1 MLPERNQRTP
11 KGEGPYMRLAR
22 KHTNAIITL
31 ANHVHAVAKYHMPET
46 GAQPKM
52 LCATAAKRK
61 DTSVHTAEPN
71 QFLVFQKTQL
81 F

>member
-1 MLPERNQRTP
+1 MPERNQRIS
-11 KGEGPYMRLAR
+11 KGEGPNMTLAR

-31 ANHVHAVAKYHMPET
+31 PNHVHAVAKHLMPET
-46 GAQPKM
+46 GAQPKT

-61 DTSVHTAEPN
+61 DTLVHSAEPN
-71 QFLVFQKTQL
+71 QFLVFQRTQV